1 MVSSSSSD
9 SDRNPKKRFS
19 WIPSD
24 SSEES
29 DILYELRRE
38 TELKCLNPIML
49 SGKIQGNFLAI
60 ISKLIKPFNV
70 LEIGTYTGY
79 STLCIAKGLSPAG
92 MIHTIDKNEELLQ
105 IQNKYFEKSG
115 LRNQIKQY
123 TGDALAII
131 PKLKFDFDM
140 VFLDADKEN
149 YVKYLELI
157 SPILK
162 PGGVLLTDNVLW
174 HGKILE
180 SPENQDRVT
189 RLIDNFNK
197 KILED
202 KSLKTVMLPIRD
214 GISLTLKL

>member
-1 MVSSSSSD
+1 MDFSNKEIYNYIDNHSSD
-9 SDRNPKKRFS
+9 
-19 WIPSD
+19 
-24 SSEES
+24 ES

-60 ISKLIKPFNV
+60 ISKLIKPINV

-79 STLCIAKGLSPAG
+79 STLCIAEGLNPAG

-180 SPENQDRVT
+180 SLENQDRVT

>member
-1 MVSSSSSD
+1 MDFSNKEIYNYIDDHSSD
-9 SDRNPKKRFS
+9 
-19 WIPSD
+19 
-24 SSEES
+24 ES

-79 STLCIAKGLSPAG
+79 STLCIAKGLNPGG

-180 SPENQDRVT
+180 SSENQDRVT

>member
-1 MVSSSSSD
+1 MDFSNKEIYNYINNHSSD
-9 SDRNPKKRFS
+9 
-19 WIPSD
+19 
-24 SSEES
+24 ES

-79 STLCIAKGLSPAG
+79 STLCIAKGLNPVG

-180 SPENQDRVT
+180 SSENQDRVT

>member
-1 MVSSSSSD
+1 MDFSNKEIYNYIDNHSSD
-9 SDRNPKKRFS
+9 
-19 WIPSD
+19 
-24 SSEES
+24 ES

-49 SGKIQGNFLAI
+49 SGKIQGNFLVI

-79 STLCIAKGLSPAG
+79 STLCIAKGLNPAG

-149 YVKYLELI
+149 YVKYLGLI

-174 HGKILE
+174 HGKIVE
-180 SPENQDRVT
+180 SSENQDRVT

>member
-1 MVSSSSSD
+1 MD
-9 SDRNPKKRFS
+9 FS
-19 WIPSD
+19 NKEIYNYID
-24 SSEES
+24 NHSSEES
-29 DILYELRRE
+29 DILYKLRRE

-79 STLCIAKGLSPAG
+79 STLCIAKGLNPEC

-180 SPENQDRVT
+180 SSENQDRVT

>member
-1 MVSSSSSD
+1 MDFSNKEIYNYIDNHSSD
-9 SDRNPKKRFS
+9 
-19 WIPSD
+19 
-24 SSEES
+24 ES
-29 DILYELRRE
+29 DILYKLRRE

-105 IQNKYFEKSG
+105 IQNKYFDKSG